1 MKVWFHYN
9 RKEENNMNNIKL
21 GANLV
26 QTAIVEFGDIFMINS
41 DIGYCPYMLV
51 SNGNGEGRLIN
62 LKTGRAYS
70 NANYRG
76 MSIENVCDIIDGVYV
91 GQVTITIER
100 K

>member
-1 MKVWFHYN
+1 
-9 RKEENNMNNIKL
+9 MNNIKL

-26 QTAIVEFGDIFMINS
+26 QQDIVEFGDVFMATV

-51 SNGNGEGRLIN
+51 SNGDGEGRLIN
-62 LKTGRAYS
+62 LKTGGAYS
-70 NANYRG
+70 NANYKG
-76 MSIENVCDIIDGVYV
+76 MSIERICDIIDGAYV